1 VLTILEIEE
10 ILTEISAS
18 TFDTVKRQKK
28 KKKKSK
34 PLMVLV
40 KGKATEVLVFHL
52 FLVSNELLIRKAQ
65 KVAVSGHS

>member
-1 VLTILEIEE
+1 MLTILEIEE

-18 TFDTVKRQKK
+18 TFDTVKRQK

>member
-1 VLTILEIEE
+1 
-10 ILTEISAS
+10 
-18 TFDTVKRQKK
+18 
-28 KKKKSK
+28 
-34 PLMVLV
+34 MVLV

>member
-18 TFDTVKRQKK
+18 TFDTVKRQK